1 MTGINALSVGDI
13 FSALSSTDE
22 AVLVSL
28 PYRIGLYVSY
38 ADVTGGWEA
47 QDREQ
52 QSLANILRQ
61 YSEDFCK
68 TEFCQKL
75 LMETLMRRDQWPA
88 WSQNIDS
95 VPQEAEKVAD
105 ILSGIFKEKDLR
117 AFKEVLVDVAL
128 SVAMAFHEGR
138 DGHYE
143 PKTEISAGFFGFFKK
158 GSSKDNAF
166 DHMHISHAER
176 AALKR
181 ICVAM
186 KYEAHRD

>member
-1 MTGINALSVGDI
+1 MTALDGKNSGDV
-13 FSALSSTDE
+13 FAQLSPKDE
-22 AVLVSL
+22 AILMAL

-75 LMETLMRRDQWPA
+75 LMETLIRRDQWPL
-88 WSQNIDS
+88 WSQNIDA
-95 VPQEAEKVAD
+95 VPEEAGRIVT
-105 ILSGIFKEKDLR
+105 ILSTMFQDKELR
-117 AFKEVLVDVAL
+117 AFKEVLTDVAL

-138 DGHYE
+138 EGDYE
-143 PKTEISAGFFGFFKK
+143 PRPSKSSGLFGLFKK
-158 GSSKDNAF
+158 SPSKDNAF
-166 DHMHISHAER
+166 DHMHISNAER

-181 ICVAM
+181 VCTAM
-186 KYEAHRD
+186 SYQI